1 MRCSELKKQ
10 IKLNSEVL
18 SLSCRRIMADQDVSF
33 MKFGVMLTPVTEGD
47 ESWGPRKD
55 RGEDAPSKDNGH
67 ENETFE
73 EEKA

>member
-1 MRCSELKKQ
+1 
-10 IKLNSEVL
+10 
-18 SLSCRRIMADQDVSF
+18 MADQDVSF